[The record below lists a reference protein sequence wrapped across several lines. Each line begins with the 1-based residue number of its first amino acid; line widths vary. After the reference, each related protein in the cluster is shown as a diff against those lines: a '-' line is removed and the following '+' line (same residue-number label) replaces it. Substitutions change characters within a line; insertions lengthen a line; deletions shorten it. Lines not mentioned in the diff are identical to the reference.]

1 MKTIYFGTWN
11 KYYMI
16 RYWLYYIWLYYIWL
30 DSNGSDLYVQSKTF
44 GHQDTQRRSNRRRL
58 RLPRLLFGAMAL
70 GNHRIF
76 SHMMSYETLKIH
88 VPRCG
93 YGSNTIP
100 KVSFCKFEACPFQV
114 KLYGTSAL
122 DVCMMFVTSVRS
134 NQRPTDRWI
143 AHTDPQMFA
152 PPTMYAAEVTQSM
165 WVMQIEYHLDCK
177 GSSPFWNKWLRE
189 IKCNSSA
196 QMSVHESQMGPRSRL
211 IQTGLSK

>member
-1 MKTIYFGTWN
+1 MFLFLLQFKEFLRYDPGWALVDPQHPVEVRSPQGLFHCRWLTGWLHPVSSWMSMRRPWFLCSEQLAEVFAANLGMKLKRPWKESREITHEKNSKWNRHYMKTIYFGTWN

-100 KVSFCKFEACPFQV
+100 KWE
-114 KLYGTSAL
+114 
-122 DVCMMFVTSVRS
+122 
-134 NQRPTDRWI
+134 
-143 AHTDPQMFA
+143 
-152 PPTMYAAEVTQSM
+152 
-165 WVMQIEYHLDCK
+165 
-177 GSSPFWNKWLRE
+177 
-189 IKCNSSA
+189 
-196 QMSVHESQMGPRSRL
+196 
-211 IQTGLSK
+211 